1 MNEITKRT
9 IEDYKNYLVEEEKC
23 SVTIEK
29 YIRDITVFY
38 EWLSGRELTKE
49 LALEYKV
56 QLMENYAPTSIN
68 SILASLNSFFDHNG
82 WHEIKLKNL
91 KIQRRIF
98 CQSEK
103 ELTKGEYEKLLQA
116 AKDKKNERIYLV
128 MQTICATGIRVSE
141 LSYITAEAVK
151 CGQTQVKLKG
161 KIRMI
166 ILNKDLCRVLKKYM
180 QEQGITQGCV
190 FVTRNGK
197 PLDRHGIWKAMKDLC
212 ESAGVSKE
220 KVFPHA
226 LRHLFAKTYYSLQK
240 DIVRLADILGHSSIN
255 TTRLYT
261 IENGDEHRRQMER
274 MGLVCMRT

>member
-1 MNEITKRT
+1 MKILFDQIKE
-9 IEDYKNYLVEEEKC
+9 YKTHLINEEKC
-23 SVTIEK
+23 KATIEK

-38 EWLSGRELTKE
+38 EWLSDRELTKE
-49 LALEYKV
+49 LALEYKM
-56 QLMENYAPTSIN
+56 QLMENYAPTSVN
-68 SILASLNSFFDHNG
+68 SILASLNSFFEHNG

-98 CQSEK
+98 CQSER
-103 ELTKGEYEKLLQA
+103 ELTKGEYEKLLKA

-151 CGQTQVKLKG
+151 CGQAQVKLKG

-180 QEQGITQGCV
+180 QEQGITQGYV

-274 MGLVCMRT
+274 LGLVCMRT

>member
-1 MNEITKRT
+1 MKILFDQIKE
-9 IEDYKNYLVEEEKC
+9 YKTHLINEEKC
-23 SVTIEK
+23 KATIEK

-56 QLMENYAPTSIN
+56 QLMENYAPTSVN
-68 SILASLNSFFDHNG
+68 SILASLNSFFEHNG

-116 AKDKKNERIYLV
+116 AKDKNNERIYLV

-141 LSYITAEAVK
+141 LSFITAEAVK
-151 CGQTQVKLKG
+151 CGQAQVKLKG

-274 MGLVCMRT
+274 LGLVCMRT

>member
-1 MNEITKRT
+1 MKIIFDQIKE
-9 IEDYKNYLVEEEKC
+9 YKTHLINEEKC
-23 SVTIEK
+23 KATIEK

>member
-1 MNEITKRT
+1 MKIIFDQIKE
-9 IEDYKNYLVEEEKC
+9 YKTHLINEEKC
-23 SVTIEK
+23 KATIEK

-91 KIQRRIF
+91 KLQRRIF
-98 CQSEK
+98 CQREK

>member
-1 MNEITKRT
+1 MKILFDQIKE
-9 IEDYKNYLVEEEKC
+9 YKTHLINEEK
-23 SVTIEK
+23 SRATIEK
-29 YIRDITVFY
+29 YVRDIEVFC

-49 LALEYKV
+49 LALEYKAE
-56 QLMENYAPTSIN
+56 LIENYAPTSVN
-68 SILASLNSFFDHNG
+68 SILASLNGFFAYNE
-82 WHEIKLKNL
+82 WHEIRLKNL

-98 CQSEK
+98 CQREK
-103 ELTKGEYEKLLQA
+103 ELTKGEYERLLKA
-116 AKDKKNERIYLV
+116 AKNKKNERIYLV

-141 LSYITAEAVK
+141 LSYITAEAVR
-151 CGQTQVKLKG
+151 CGQAQVKLKG

-180 QEQGITQGCV
+180 QEQGITTGCV

-197 PLDRHGIWKAMKDLC
+197 PLDRHGIWKSMKDLC
-212 ESAGVSKE
+212 ESAGVSRE
-220 KVFPHA
+220 KVFPHN

>member
-1 MNEITKRT
+1 MKIIFDQIKE
-9 IEDYKNYLVEEEKC
+9 YKTHLINEEKC
-23 SVTIEK
+23 KATIEK

-56 QLMENYAPTSIN
+56 QLMENYAPTSVN

>member
-1 MNEITKRT
+1 MKIIFDQIKK
-9 IEDYKNYLVEEEKC
+9 YKTHLINEEKC
-23 SVTIEK
+23 KATIEK

-49 LALEYKV
+49 LTLEYKV
-56 QLMENYAPTSIN
+56 QIMENYAPTSVN

-103 ELTKGEYEKLLQA
+103 ELTKVEYEKLLQA
-116 AKDKKNERIYLV
+116 AKDKNNERIYLV

-141 LSYITAEAVK
+141 LSYITAETVK

-166 ILNKDLCRVLKKYM
+166 ILNKDLCRMLKKYM

-274 MGLVCMRT
+274 LGLVCMRT

>member
-1 MNEITKRT
+1 MKILFDQIKE
-9 IEDYKNYLVEEEKC
+9 YKTHLINEEKC
-23 SVTIEK
+23 KATIEK

-38 EWLSGRELTKE
+38 EWLSDRELTKE

-56 QLMENYAPTSIN
+56 QLMENYAPTSVN
-68 SILASLNSFFDHNG
+68 SILASLNSFFEHNG

-98 CQSEK
+98 CQSER
-103 ELTKGEYEKLLQA
+103 ELTKGEYEKLLKA

-151 CGQTQVKLKG
+151 CGQAQVKLKG

-180 QEQGITQGCV
+180 QEQGITQGYV

-274 MGLVCMRT
+274 LGLVCMRT

>member
-1 MNEITKRT
+1 MKILFDQIKE
-9 IEDYKNYLVEEEKC
+9 YKTHLINEEKC
-23 SVTIEK
+23 KATIEK

-56 QLMENYAPTSIN
+56 QLMENYAPTSVN

-82 WHEIKLKNL
+82 WNEIKLKNL

-98 CQSEK
+98 CQTEK
-103 ELTKGEYEKLLQA
+103 ELTKTEYEKLLQA
-116 AKDKKNERIYLV
+116 AKNKKNERIYLV

-151 CGQTQVKLKG
+151 CGQAQVKLKG

-166 ILNKDLCRVLKKYM
+166 ILNKDLCRVLKKYI

-274 MGLVCMRT
+274 LGLVCMRT

>member
-1 MNEITKRT
+1 MKIIFDQIKE
-9 IEDYKNYLVEEEKC
+9 YKTHLINEEKC
-23 SVTIEK
+23 KATIEK

-274 MGLVCMRT
+274 IGLVCMRT

>member
-1 MNEITKRT
+1 MIIIIDQIKE
-9 IEDYKNYLVEEEKC
+9 YKTHLINEEKC
-23 SVTIEK
+23 KATIEK

>member
-1 MNEITKRT
+1 MKIIFDQIKE
-9 IEDYKNYLVEEEKC
+9 YKTHLINEEKC
-23 SVTIEK
+23 KATIEK

-151 CGQTQVKLKG
+151 CGQTQVKLKVE
-161 KIRMI
+161 
-166 ILNKDLCRVLKKYM
+166 L
-180 QEQGITQGCV
+180 
-190 FVTRNGK
+190 
-197 PLDRHGIWKAMKDLC
+197 
-212 ESAGVSKE
+212 
-220 KVFPHA
+220 
-226 LRHLFAKTYYSLQK
+226 
-240 DIVRLADILGHSSIN
+240 SI
-255 TTRLYT
+255 YV
-261 IENGDEHRRQMER
+261 QS
-274 MGLVCMRT
+274 